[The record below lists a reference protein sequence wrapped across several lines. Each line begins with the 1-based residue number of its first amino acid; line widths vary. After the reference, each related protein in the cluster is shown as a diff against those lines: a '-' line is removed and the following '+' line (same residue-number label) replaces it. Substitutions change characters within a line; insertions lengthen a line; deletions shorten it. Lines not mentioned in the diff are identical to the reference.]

1 MRHREWSAIERIII
15 TIDDD
20 PQQTVD
26 ALMQRRGYA
35 GRLATVRDVIR
46 DMIRD
51 MGVHEVVA
59 EGKTL
64 CVAVPPRCSNTRRK
78 NWRND

>member
-1 MRHREWSAIERIII
+1 
-15 TIDDD
+15 
-20 PQQTVD
+20 
-26 ALMQRRGYA
+26 MQRRGYA
-35 GRLATVRDVIR
+35 SRLATVRDVIR

-51 MGVHEVVA
+51 MGVREVVA